1 MSPLNTMFLMVLQV
15 ILVICKSSLD
25 LCAAL
30 LRSHRSKNRKM
41 CRSWHVQ
48 SQRGLAGTSRYSR
61 RASVRSR
68 WYALAEVGVPRRWW
82 VYPRS
87 KNWWEQFI
95 RLTWDE
101 EQWIENFRMS
111 RATFFEIVEA
121 LRPRLQRQTTNMRE
135 PIPVEKRVAIA
146 IWYLANANCYR
157 EVREQFGVGL
167 STVGE
172 IVLEVCCAMELDLLK
187 KTVRLGDEI
196 PKIMDGFAHLGFPH
210 CIGAIDGM
218 HILIR
223 APGGRIDE
231 YGNCKKNCSI
241 LLQGTVDHSGRFINA
256 EVGWRGQTQD
266 VLVFQDST
274 LCTAMDA
281 GVFVPGN
288 PTMDINGVQ
297 VPALMVAGG
306 AYPIRRWLM
315 KPFGKNGDRRQQI
328 FDCGLHR
335 ARNVAESA
343 FGRLK
348 TRWRCLTMRLPVF
361 EENITTVI
369 TACVILHNICEE
381 KGHSV
386 VVDLSDSA
394 PSLISGDEEDYYRN
408 DNCRKEEGKR
418 VRSAVADFMLR
429 HQPCP

>member
-1 MSPLNTMFLMVLQV
+1 MSPLNTMFLMVWQV
-15 ILVICKSSLD
+15 IFLICKSSLD

-30 LRSHRSKNRKM
+30 LRNLLSKRKKI
-41 CRSWHVQ
+41 CRSLRVQ
-48 SQRGLAGTSRYSR
+48 SRRGVAGTSRYLR
-61 RASVRSR
+61 RSSVRSH

-101 EQWIENFRMS
+101 EQWIERFRMS
-111 RATFFEIVEA
+111 RGTFFEIVEA
-121 LRPRLQRQTTNMRE
+121 LRPHLQRQTTNMRE

-172 IVLEVCCAMELDLLK
+172 IVLEVCCAMELDLLR
-187 KTVRLGDEI
+187 KTVCLGNEI
-196 PKIMDGFAHLGFPH
+196 AAIMDGFAHLGFPH

-223 APGGRIDE
+223 APGGRMDE
-231 YGNCKKNCSI
+231 SGNCKKNCSI
-241 LLQGTVDHSGRFINA
+241 FLQGTVDHTGRFINA
-256 EVGWRGQTQD
+256 EVGWSGRSHD
-266 VLVFQDST
+266 AFIFQNSA

-288 PTMDINGVQ
+288 PTLDLNGVQ
-297 VPALMVAGG
+297 VPALMVADG

-315 KPFGKNGDRRQQI
+315 KPFGKNGDTRRRT
-328 FDCGLHR
+328 FDHALHR
-335 ARNVAESA
+335 VRNVVECA

-348 TRWRCLTMRLPVF
+348 ARWRCLTMRLPVF

-381 KGHSV
+381 KGHGI
-386 VVDLSDSA
+386 VVDLCDSVS
-394 PSLISGDEEDYYRN
+394 PPVSVDEEDYYRN
-408 DNCRKEEGKR
+408 DNCQKEEGKR
-418 VRSAVADFMLR
+418 VRDAVADFILS